1 MLTDPIA
8 DCLSRVRNA
17 SQAGHSEVK
26 MTYSKMK
33 ESVLKILKE
42 EGLIATVAVELEKSK
57 KFLVVQLRYSENHQP
72 MIHRLKRLSRPGQ
85 RVYKKT
91 PTKLDARSG
100 LGFQILSTSRG
111 LMTDKQAMERKLGGE
126 LIAEVW

>member
-26 MTYSKMK
+26 MMHSRMK
-33 ESVLKILKE
+33 ESILE
-42 EGLIATVAVELEKSK
+42 ILRQEGLVASVDTVQEKLK
-57 KFLVVQLRYSENHQP
+57 KYLIVRLRYTEDQKP

-91 PTKLDARSG
+91 PTRLEARSG
-100 LGFQILSTSRG
+100 LGFQILSTSKG
-111 LMTDKQAMERKLGGE
+111 LMTDRQAMEKKLGGE
-126 LIAEVW
+126 LVAEVW

>member
-26 MTYSKMK
+26 MMYSRMK
-33 ESVLKILKE
+33 ESVLQILRQ
-42 EGLIATVAVELEKSK
+42 EGLVASVDTVQEKSK
-57 KFLVVQLRYSENHQP
+57 KYLIVQLRYSEDLKP

-91 PTKLDARSG
+91 PTRLEARSG
-100 LGFQILSTSRG
+100 LGFQILSTSKG
-111 LMTDKQAMERKLGGE
+111 LMTDRQAMEKKLGGE
-126 LIAEVW
+126 LVAEVW